1 MKGALGSPHS
11 YALPPT
17 TLPWQVPLTILH
29 NASSPHGFVSFLA
42 AASALRWR
50 ARVGALGAAPTGTAT
65 GAAATEGAEA
75 EGAEAEGAEAEGA
88 AAAAARR
95 LNYAVHNHPLPLTER
110 EELRVSDD
118 QLVSQSVS

>member
-1 MKGALGSPHS
+1 MKGALGSPRS
-11 YALPPT
+11 YPLPPT

-75 EGAEAEGAEAEGA
+75 EGAEAE
-88 AAAAARR
+88 AAAARR
-95 LNYAVHNHPLPLTER
+95 LHYAVHNHPLPLTER

-118 QLVSQSVS
+118 KLVSQSVS